1 MVGISERDMNM
12 QEYLNETRFLY
23 TTHDDIVHNVIMDY
37 DRNDKNI
44 I

>member
-1 MVGISERDMNM
+1 GISERDMNM

-23 TTHDDIVHNVIMDY
+23 NTHDGVVRNVIMDY